1 MPPTKATWDGTDSQ
15 GNPLRWDQ
23 PGLVWGGNIPE
34 PKNKTKKMQLRV
46 NLGFANAP
54 DHTLEETAGA
64 VSDNLYGKPAYP
76 TPPVTQPNLQ
86 AGLTALTESIAAQVQ
101 GGTAATAHKNNMRD
115 ALIDLLRQLAGY
127 VQENHGN
134 DLAVLLSSGFEAVS
148 TSRASSPLDK
158 PRIKDILNGNSGQL
172 ILRGTPIPNARCFEV
187 RFAAIGAGGAPGP
200 WQSAGLITNS
210 RSMPVN
216 GLTPGTMYVFQI
228 RAVGGSTGYSD
239 WSDAVQHMSL

>member
-1 MPPTKATWDGTDSQ
+1 MPPTKATWGGTDSQ

-23 PGLVWGGNIPE
+23 PGLVWGGDIPE
-34 PKNKTKKMQLRV
+34 PKNKRKTKQLRV

-54 DHTLEETAGA
+54 DHTLEEIAGA
-64 VSDNLYGKPAYP
+64 VSENLYGDAAYP
-76 TPPVTQPNLQ
+76 TPPVTQAALD
-86 AGLTALTESIAAQVQ
+86 ASLTAFTNAIAVQAQ
-101 GGTAATAHKNNMRD
+101 GGTAATADKHNKRE
-115 ALIDLLRQLAGY
+115 ALIGLLRQLAGY
-127 VQENHGN
+127 VQETHGN
-134 DLAVLLSSGFEAVS
+134 DMAVLLSSGFEAVS
-148 TSRASSPLDK
+148 TNRASSPLAK

-172 ILRGTPIPNARCFEV
+172 ILRGTPVANARCFEV
-187 RFAAIGAGGAPGP
+187 RYAAIGAGGAPGP

-210 RSMPVN
+210 RSMPIN

>member
-1 MPPTKATWDGTDSQ
+1 
-15 GNPLRWDQ
+15 
-23 PGLVWGGNIPE
+23 
-34 PKNKTKKMQLRV
+34 MQLRV

-54 DHTLEETAGA
+54 DHTLEEIAGA

-76 TPPVTQPNLQ
+76 TPPVTQAALD
-86 AGLTALTESIAAQVQ
+86 AGRTAFIDAIAAQAQ
-101 GGTAATAHKNNMRD
+101 GGTAATADKNNKRED
-115 ALIDLLRQLAGY
+115 LIGLLRQLAGY

-148 TSRASSPLDK
+148 TNRASSPLAK
-158 PRIKDILNGNSGQL
+158 PRIKDILNGMSGQL
-172 ILRGTPIPNARCFEV
+172 ILRGTPLANCRCFEV
-187 RFAAIGAGGAPGP
+187 RYAAIGAGGAPGP

-228 RAVGGSTGYSD
+228 RGIGGSTGYSD
-239 WSDAVQHMSL
+239 WSDAVQHMSM

>member
-1 MPPTKATWDGTDSQ
+1 
-15 GNPLRWDQ
+15 
-23 PGLVWGGNIPE
+23 
-34 PKNKTKKMQLRV
+34 MQQRV

-54 DHTLEETAGA
+54 DHTLEEISGA
-64 VSDNLYGKPAYP
+64 VIDNLFGKPAFP
-76 TPPVTQPNLQ
+76 SPPVTQVALQ
-86 AGLTALTESIAAQVQ
+86 AALTGFTAAIATQAQ
-101 GGTAATAHKNNMRD
+101 GGTAATADKNNKRD
-115 ALIDLLRQLAGY
+115 ALIGLLRQLAGY
-127 VQENHGN
+127 VQEMHGN

-148 TSRASSPLDK
+148 TSRASSPLEK
-158 PRIKDILNGNSGQL
+158 PHIKEILNGNSGQL
-172 ILRGTPIPNARCFEV
+172 ILRGSTVQNARCFEM